1 MHSICGQLSQASS
14 FTSDFGDSVS
24 WPFQDLVIRDQNRQG
39 FFFPIFP
46 HIIKILS
53 YANFA
58 LSQQYPLSIWFFLI
72 TVIQDD
78 SLKRKKK
85 SHEFFLTNQPLSHS
99 LQGLGLGVLTWM
111 RSVSH
116 CGVFIYWTP
125 LRSTEPIRT
134 QIYFPIRFCEI
145 LTAAKIIMMLE

>member
-1 MHSICGQLSQASS
+1 MRSICGQLSQASS

-24 WPFQDLVIRDQNRQG
+24 WPFQDLVIWDQKRQG
-39 FFFPIFP
+39 FFPIFP
-46 HIIKILS
+46 HIIKILN

-58 LSQQYPLSIWFFLI
+58 LLQQYPLSVWFFFNHLN
-72 TVIQDD
+72 
-78 SLKRKKK
+78 SGWFLKKK

-116 CGVFIYWTP
+116 CGIFLYWTP
-125 LRSTEPIRT
+125 LKSIEPIWT
-134 QIYFPIRFCEI
+134 QIYFPIRLCEI
-145 LTAAKIIMMLE
+145 LTAAKIIMMLK